1 MNKCGRLDVT
11 DPFLFPTLGIVGIF
25 ALVLPTFFLLVI
37 LPFLIITVVTTR
49 SQGGQEVRAKGS

>member
-1 MNKCGRLDVT
+1 MT